1 MTSFL
6 GFLEEQNN
14 IIYVLLFL
22 LPFCVFFSCFLCHY
36 HQVMEIEIDQEM
48 ESDDVDYDDVV
59 VPPPQNK
66 MRPMKRP
73 SKHDVIVG
81 GVLYRF

>member
-1 MTSFL
+1 MTSLF
-6 GFLEEQNN
+6 GFLEEQII
-14 IIYVLLFL
+14 IIYFCCFFL
-22 LPFCVFFSCFLCHY
+22 PSCVFFSCFLYRY

-73 SKHDVIVG
+73 SNMVS
-81 GVLYRF
+81 